1 MSERVPL
8 LSANA
13 FGQGAV
19 KLEEKAKSFATDFK
33 KFIIKGNVFDL
44 AVAVILG
51 AAFQAVVNSF
61 ATDIVQPPI
70 GLLVGSSLV
79 NAFVVLRKPTNQSIN
94 VDDLHTPAAV
104 AAAGGVTWNY
114 GNFLQQCLNLLII
127 GIILFLLVKLYLA
140 VSRAFKKQNAKPP
153 VAALPCPQCLE
164 PVAVVAKRCK
174 TCTSWLD
181 AEAPMPAEFVALRA
195 AELKRLA
202 EPVDQ
207 VQIQVAPNNG
217 NDDGDDN
224 DDESSLT
231 RDESGKKIL
240 KKKSSK

>member
-1 MSERVPL
+1 MSERAPL
-8 LSANA
+8 LSPNA
-13 FGQGAV
+13 FGQGAI

-51 AAFQAVVNSF
+51 AAFQAVVSSF

-70 GLLVGSSLV
+70 GLLIGSSLV
-79 NAFVVLRKPTNQSIN
+79 NAFVVLRKPTNTSIN

-127 GIILFLLVKLYLA
+127 GTILFLLVKLYLA
-140 VSRAFKKQNAKPP
+140 LSRAFKKQNAKPP
-153 VAALPCPQCLE
+153 VATAPCPQCLE

-181 AEAPMPAEFVALRA
+181 AEAPLPADFVALRA
-195 AELKRLA
+195 AERKRLA
-202 EPVDQ
+202 EPAEQ
-207 VQIQVAPNNG
+207 VQIQVDPNN
-217 NDDGDDN
+217 D
-224 DDESSLT
+224 DDESALT
-231 RDESGKKIL
+231 RDESGKKML
-240 KKKSSK
+240 KKKAVN